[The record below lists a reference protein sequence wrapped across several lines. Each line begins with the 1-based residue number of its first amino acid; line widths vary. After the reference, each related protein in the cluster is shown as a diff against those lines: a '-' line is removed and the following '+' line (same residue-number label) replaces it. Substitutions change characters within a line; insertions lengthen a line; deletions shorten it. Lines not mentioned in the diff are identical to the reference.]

1 MCLVLQDER
10 LRQSTGREEWMTSLP
25 AIGLAQDI
33 GLTARSFRSK
43 GPAQQ
48 DNSWT
53 KTPGG
58 DAKSKVRLILLPSLS
73 VELVNLDEFRMTDFF
88 VTS

>member
-1 MCLVLQDER
+1 MNAQSKLAEFFLPSHIHVCLVLQDER

-25 AIGLAQDI
+25 AIGLAHDI

-58 DAKSKVRLILLPSLS
+58 GDNSKVG
-73 VELVNLDEFRMTDFF
+73 
-88 VTS
+88 